1 MHVKSLKTDVVTVG
15 AARLADFEK
24 TLATYLRCAD
34 CESNT
39 RLERQGVPLISCGC
53 SFGAFI
59 LDNDEEREHLEKCKK
74 WANKPRGFALLRGN
88 VGTGKTFLAVAI
100 LLHHKGGR
108 FVPHSKF
115 LEYIVV
121 AMLQSLTN
129 RR

>member
-1 MHVKSLKTDVVTVG
+1 MPNW
-15 AARLADFEK
+15 
-24 TLATYLRCAD
+24 LR
-34 CESNT
+34 
-39 RLERQGVPLISCGC
+39 CGC

-59 LDNDEEREHLEKCKK
+59 SDNDEEREQLEKCKK
-74 WANKPRGFALLRGN
+74 WANKPRGFALLRRN

-108 FVPHSKF
+108 FVPHSKL
-115 LEYIVV
+115 LEHIIV